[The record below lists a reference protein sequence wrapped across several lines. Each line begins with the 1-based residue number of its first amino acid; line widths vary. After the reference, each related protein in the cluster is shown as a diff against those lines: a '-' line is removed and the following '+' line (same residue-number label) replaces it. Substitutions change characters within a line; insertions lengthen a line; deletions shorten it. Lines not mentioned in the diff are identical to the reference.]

1 MIVKSILLKPDW
13 HCPAGIELRLS
24 TRRLG
29 ESSGHY
35 EGLNLGSHVNDKP
48 EDVLK
53 NRLHARSELPAEP
66 VWLNQI
72 HGNQVIVIKE
82 RNLAEALRIVPDAD
96 ASYTQ
101 QIGVV
106 LSILVADCLPVAL
119 VSADGRELAVVHAG
133 WRGLANGILEK
144 AIKRFASREIHAWFG
159 PAIGPC
165 HYEVDGAVRDEFSH
179 DDGFTAGRD
188 EFHWMMDLCQ
198 QAKSQLLKLNV
209 KSVTQAQI
217 CTSCDDRFYSH
228 RQHAPTGRFGVFL
241 WKSS

>member
-1 MIVKSILLKPDW
+1 MMGKPILLKPGWD
-13 HCPAGIELRLS
+13 CPDGIELRLS
-24 TRRLG
+24 TRLFG
-29 ESSGHY
+29 ESTGHY
-35 EGLNLGSHVNDKP
+35 SGLNLGSHVNDSP

-53 NRLHARSELPAEP
+53 NRRLARSELPAEP

-72 HGNQVIVIKE
+72 HGNRVIDTKAL
-82 RNLAEALRIVPDAD
+82 NLADAYRSAPDAD

-119 VSADGRELAVVHAG
+119 VSGDGRELAVVHAG

-144 AIKRFASREIHAWFG
+144 AIERFASREIHAWFG

-165 HYEVDGAVRDEFSH
+165 HYEVDGDVRNEFSS
-179 DDGFTAGRD
+179 DQGFIAGRD

-209 KSVTQAQI
+209 TSVTQAGI

-228 RQHAPTGRFGVFL
+228 RQGAPTGRFGIFL
-241 WKSS
+241 WKSN